1 MSSVNALN
9 HRVFSTALTVTF
21 IMITNALP
29 LVYIKDVL
37 SVIHLGEKYNISQEH
52 AGHKQPNKQEL

>member
-9 HRVFSTALTVTF
+9 HRAFSPALTVTF
-21 IMITNALP
+21 IMITNSLP
-29 LVYIKDVL
+29 LVYMKDVL
-37 SVIHLGEKYNISQEH
+37 SVIHLGEKYNISQDY